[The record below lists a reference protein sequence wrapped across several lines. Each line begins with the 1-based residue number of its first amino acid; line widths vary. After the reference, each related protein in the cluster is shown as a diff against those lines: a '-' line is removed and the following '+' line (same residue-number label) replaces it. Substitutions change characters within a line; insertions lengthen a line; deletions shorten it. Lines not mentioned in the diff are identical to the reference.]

1 MQKCKTLGHR
11 LAQLLMEPFILLY
24 DQYLLLLMSRIAVL
38 CCYVHSERE
47 KQSTPHIDQDLAAV
61 DKIIPNILDPL
72 PAILATIVF
81 APVLHHH
88 VGDYVYRDREDHL
101 VV

>member
-1 MQKCKTLGHR
+1 ML
-11 LAQLLMEPFILLY
+11 F
-24 DQYLLLLMSRIAVL
+24 
-38 CCYVHSERE
+38 YVVMYTVNAKSKAH
-47 KQSTPHIDQDLAAV
+47 PIDQVFAAV
-61 DKIIPNILDPL
+61 DIVIPNILDPL
-72 PAILATIVF
+72 PAFLATIVF

>member
-1 MQKCKTLGHR
+1 ML
-11 LAQLLMEPFILLY
+11 F
-24 DQYLLLLMSRIAVL
+24 
-38 CCYVHSERE
+38 YVVMYTVNVKSKAH
-47 KQSTPHIDQDLAAV
+47 PIDQVLAAV
-61 DKIIPNILDPL
+61 DIVIPNILDPL

-88 VGDYVYRDREDHL
+88 VGNDVYRDREDHL

>member
-1 MQKCKTLGHR
+1 MQNAWPQAGAAFDGTLYFALR
-11 LAQLLMEPFILLY
+11 PISASLDEPHCCFMLY
-24 DQYLLLLMSRIAVL
+24 TVNAKSKA
-38 CCYVHSERE
+38 H
-47 KQSTPHIDQDLAAV
+47 PIDQVLAAV
-61 DKIIPNILDPL
+61 DIVIPNILDPL